1 MKFACLMFYYDHGNL
16 PICFNTL
23 VIKTSSIHSYGTRN
37 ATAGKLSENVAV
49 NTTTHGFTMFK
60 FRGSKVFNNIKDFDF
75 YTDSK
80 SVQSFRKK
88 YKSYLIEIYE

>member
-1 MKFACLMFYYDHGNL
+1 MQLACLMFDYDHGNL

-23 VIKTSSIHSYGTRN
+23 FTKTSIIRSYWTRN

-60 FRGSKVFNNIKDFDF
+60 FKCPKVFNNIKDFDF
-75 YTDSK
+75 YAESK
-80 SVQSFRKK
+80 CVQSFRKK
-88 YKSYLIEIYE
+88 YKSYLIEIHE

>member
-1 MKFACLMFYYDHGNL
+1 MLQLTFQQNIEHTQLRQNKC
-16 PICFNTL
+16 
-23 VIKTSSIHSYGTRN
+23 
-37 ATAGKLSENVAV
+37 ENVGV
-49 NTTTHGFTMFK
+49 HTTTHGFTMFK
-60 FRGSKVFNNIKDFDF
+60 FRGPKVFNNIKDFDF